1 MISGGNKMVGYFKP
15 GLKLEVV
22 VQSAAE
28 VIQQFDEPRG
38 LTLLCGW
45 HEV

>member
-1 MISGGNKMVGYFKP
+1 MSGGNKMVGYFKP
-15 GLKLEVV
+15 GLKLEIV

-28 VIQQFDEPRG
+28 VVQQFDEPRG

-45 HEV
+45 CEI